1 MSAVGGQRPRQRDK
15 SLNRNVFGAR
25 GRVKAGRR
33 EQRRH
38 IGAERAQAL
47 AEHFASLAE
56 CGLGYVLEQLCGR
69 KAAGAGRGTRRS
81 TEDVTFGGG
90 TNADGLTSKRMRAS
104 QRHCVSTDN
113 RP

>member
-15 SLNRNVFGAR
+15 SRDRNVFGAR

-56 CGLGYVLEQLCGR
+56 RGLGDVLKKLAVAGLPAP
-69 KAAGAGRGTRRS
+69 AAAPDAPPKT
-81 TEDVTFGGG
+81 
-90 TNADGLTSKRMRAS
+90 
-104 QRHCVSTDN
+104 
-113 RP
+113 